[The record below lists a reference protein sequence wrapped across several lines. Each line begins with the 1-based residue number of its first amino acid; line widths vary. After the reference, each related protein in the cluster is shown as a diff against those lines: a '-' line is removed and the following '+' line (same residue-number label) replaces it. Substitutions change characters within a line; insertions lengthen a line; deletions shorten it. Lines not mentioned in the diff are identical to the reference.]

1 MSNEAQI
8 LAAERQRPLHRILTR
23 TQPSRH
29 VCKKLL
35 RATMSPHQMQCILI
49 DFDFDSLSIA
59 LKRRLGVV
67 SRSGPHLICV
77 SQFGLFTA
85 MLSAAHFPQISVFQR
100 SLQTVSALRL
110 TTHEPQP
117 SLTERIYNL
126 TTCHRAGYSIRY
138 YCTSA
143 MSLVPEIRSA
153 EHHTSL
159 EEMQEDKTAVQLK
172 GGTFEDEH
180 EMSRTSKTQEL
191 RI

>member
-1 MSNEAQI
+1 
-8 LAAERQRPLHRILTR
+8 
-23 TQPSRH
+23 
-29 VCKKLL
+29 
-35 RATMSPHQMQCILI
+35 
-49 DFDFDSLSIA
+49 
-59 LKRRLGVV
+59 
-67 SRSGPHLICV
+67 
-77 SQFGLFTA
+77 

-138 YCTSA
+138 YCTAA

-172 GGTFEDEH
+172 GGTYEDEH